1 MTTPTKTPTTDE
13 LRGRVKALGLWGL
26 LARFDELA
34 LQPWV
39 PTLIELEEAERKK
52 RSLERRIANARIGAF
67 KPMADFDWR
76 WPLKID
82 RELID
87 ELFTLQ
93 FLHEAANVVLLGPNG
108 NGKTM
113 IAKNL
118 AYQALLRGATVRFT
132 SASAMLNELTSQD
145 SSSGLQRRLKR
156 YVNPTLLVVDE
167 VGYLSYDNRH
177 ADLLFEVVSRRYGH
191 QSIVLTTNKPFSEW
205 TDVFPNAACV
215 VTMID
220 RLLHKAEIV
229 EIAAESYR
237 LKEAKE
243 RAARRQGKAKAKA
256 KTAKRPKR
264 KAAR

>member
-1 MTTPTKTPTTDE
+1 MTQRTKTPTSDE
-13 LRGRVKALGLWGL
+13 LRDRVKALGLWGL
-26 LARFDELA
+26 LAHFDELA
-34 LQPWV
+34 EHSWLPS
-39 PTLIELEEAERKK
+39 LIEIEEVERKK

-67 KPMADFDWR
+67 KPMADFDWA
-76 WPLKID
+76 WPRKID

-113 IAKNL
+113 IAQNL

-132 SASAMLNELTSQD
+132 SASAMLNELASQE
-145 SSSGLQRRLKR
+145 SATGLERRLRR
-156 YVNPTLLVVDE
+156 YVNPTLLVIDE

-191 QSIVLTTNKPFSEW
+191 RSIVLTTNKPFSEW
-205 TDVFPNAACV
+205 TDVFPSAACV

-229 EIAAESYR
+229 EVDAESYR

-243 RAARRQGKAKAKA
+243 RAAQRRGKGKS
-256 KTAKRPKR
+256 KTANCTKR